1 MPTVISVD
9 EGVVKER
16 DFPQPGDHR
25 KAPERGPKQKICLSG
40 FRDKELEKK
49 YNVLSSVTKECE
61 VLVCKSFE
69 KETGKMTKA
78 RKLGVKMVLLADF
91 E

>member
-1 MPTVISVD
+1 M
-9 EGVVKER
+9 
-16 DFPQPGDHR
+16 
-25 KAPERGPKQKICLSG
+25 KICLSG
-40 FRDKELEKK
+40 FRNKELEKK
-49 YNVLSSVTKECE
+49 YTVLPSVTKECE

-78 RKLGVKMVLLADF
+78 KKLGVKMILLVEF